1 MRRVRQ
7 ERIDL
12 QEVVKN
18 LNRAKAIR
26 EEQCGEVMGPVALML
41 HHMKAFGMDL
51 VRSIGNHEKTRN
63 NDAPHEGRGSTVRS
77 LAQRRLEENDL
88 GQGRSSEE
96 QRRSTR
102 NCRNK
107 H

>member
-1 MRRVRQ
+1 MRRVLQ

-18 LNRAKAIR
+18 LIRAKAIR

-41 HHMKAFGMDL
+41 HHMKALGWTLSD
-51 VRSIGNHEKTRN
+51 R
-63 NDAPHEGRGSTVRS
+63 
-77 LAQRRLEENDL
+77 LAITRRLGTTMHLTKGEEQLFDHWLREDL
-88 GQGRSSEE
+88 RRTIWGQGRSSEE